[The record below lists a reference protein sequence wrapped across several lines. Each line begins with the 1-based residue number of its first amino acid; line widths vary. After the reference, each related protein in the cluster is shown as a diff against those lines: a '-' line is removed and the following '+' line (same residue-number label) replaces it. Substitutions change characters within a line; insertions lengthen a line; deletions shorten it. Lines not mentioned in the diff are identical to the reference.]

1 MRRTTDVST
10 SAPSSSPES
19 RLRVL
24 IAEDDAGMRSAL
36 VALVDS
42 DGAMAVAAA
51 VADADGAIAA
61 AAETAPDVCVVDVSM
76 PGGGGPRATREIRAR
91 SPHTRVL
98 ALSGREDRATVVDML
113 RAGAAGYV
121 VKGTASEE
129 VLEAIR
135 RTARGETTLSAAV
148 THGVVGELTDRLT
161 HDERE
166 EQRRSAAAGRIRRT
180 IDGGLLEM
188 RFQPIRDLVTHAAVG
203 FESLARFAIAPPH
216 APDRWFVEAAEVGLS
231 LELELT
237 AVRAALAALPRLP
250 AGTYLTLNASP
261 GAVVAPAFLR
271 TVLGTGRAHHVVIEI
286 TEHAPIDDYAL
297 VTAALGRLRAHGV
310 RLAVDDAGAGFA
322 SLRHILRLAPDVI
335 KIDGTLIREI
345 HRDRSQRA
353 LTSALI
359 TFARETGATIV
370 AEGIETDGQ
379 LAALRE
385 LGVSYGQGFRLG
397 RPAPLADL
405 GHAEAARRFGR
416 LTASLP
422 GFGLPA
428 RQAP

>member
-1 MRRTTDVST
+1 V
-10 SAPSSSPES
+10 
-19 RLRVL
+19 LRVL
-24 IAEDDAGMRSAL
+24 VAEDDPGMRTALAALLAADAGM
-36 VALVDS
+36 VV
-42 DGAMAVAAA
+42 VAA
-51 VADADGAIAA
+51 VADADAAIAA
-61 AAETAPDVCVVDVSM
+61 ADEAAPDVCVVDVAM

-91 SPHTRVL
+91 RPATRVL

-121 VKGTASEE
+121 VKGTAPEE
-129 VLEAIR
+129 VVDAVR
-135 RTARGETTLSAAV
+135 RTASGEVTLSAAV
-148 THGVVGELTDRLT
+148 TRGVVGELTDRLS
-161 HDERE
+161 HDELE
-166 EQRRSAAAGRIRRT
+166 ERRRSAAAGRIRRT

-188 RFQPIRDLVTHAAVG
+188 RFQPICDLGTHDAVG

-216 APDRWFVEAAEVGLS
+216 APDAWFTEAAEVGLS

-237 AVRAALAALPRLP
+237 AVRAALAALAHLP
-250 AGTYLTLNASP
+250 ASTYLTVNVSP
-261 GAVVAPAFLR
+261 CAVVAPAFLAA
-271 TVLGTGRAHHVVIEI
+271 VLSTGQGRRLVIEV
-286 TEHAPIDDYAL
+286 TEHAPIEDYEA

-335 KIDGTLIREI
+335 KIDGTLIREVA
-345 HRDRSQRA
+345 RDRSQRA

-385 LGVSYGQGFRLG
+385 LGVTHGQGFRLG
-397 RPAPLADL
+397 RPVPLAELRGGDA
-405 GHAEAARRFGR
+405 GRRFGR
-416 LTASLP
+416 AGSAATAVP
-422 GFGLPA
+422 
-428 RQAP
+428 